1 MRLAVIKAAAEK
13 VNWDVR
19 PSPRRGQNDNKVS
32 AQQHRLS
39 AALGQRVATIAEVE
53 IERSTGKVWVRK
65 ITVGHD
71 CGEININPS
80 RPPAFSPD
88 RVKAAMS

>member
-1 MRLAVIKAAAEK
+1 VIKAAAEK
-13 VNWDVR
+13 VNCDVQ
-19 PSPRRGQNDNKVS
+19 PSPLRGHNDNKVS
-32 AQQHRLS
+32 GRSIA
-39 AALGQRVATIAEVE
+39 AALGQRVTTIAEVE
-53 IERSTGKVWVRK
+53 IERSTGKIWVRK
-65 ITVGHD
+65 MTVGHD